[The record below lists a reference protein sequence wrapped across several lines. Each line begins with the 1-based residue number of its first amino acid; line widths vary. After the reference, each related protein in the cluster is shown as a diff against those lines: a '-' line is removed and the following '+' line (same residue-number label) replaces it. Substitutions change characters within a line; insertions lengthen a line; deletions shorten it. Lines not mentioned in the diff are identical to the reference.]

1 MVNLHY
7 YNLNIIN
14 EKVVLRLCVRF
25 LFCVFPEL
33 HWLRQELAEERNPRG
48 ISNRPVAPSDWLA
61 SAGLGVMP
69 SRRVDQSE
77 GATGGLRLRTQGEL
91 CAGSF
96 GVFPE
101 PIAWDGSAIVQLA
114 ALRTAGPTQLIS
126 ASWTSVGFFPLRST
140 GTLTCHFS
148 IFDTNHSTTSGSK
161 WQEPKVVVDNVHTI
175 VKHSVGMILMC

>member
-1 MVNLHY
+1 MDDTDEPEGAD
-7 YNLNIIN
+7 LNIIN

-77 GATGGLRLRTQGEL
+77 GAT
-91 CAGSF
+91 AGY
-96 GVFPE
+96 GYAPR
-101 PIAWDGSAIVQLA
+101 GSSVLEVLACSLSQSRGTVQLEFSS
-114 ALRTAGPTQLIS
+114 LR
-126 ASWTSVGFFPLRST
+126 
-140 GTLTCHFS
+140 
-148 IFDTNHSTTSGSK
+148 
-161 WQEPKVVVDNVHTI
+161 
-175 VKHSVGMILMC
+175 